1 MSAGVCIQRRISR
14 VNRAVSAVT
23 AMATSTDRYAALAT
37 QRRMARISPAPNS
50 CATGMAKPMHAPCTK
65 PKIKKLIEPVLPT
78 AANAFTPMYWPTMM
92 LSAML

>member
-1 MSAGVCIQRRISR
+1 
-14 VNRAVSAVT
+14 
-23 AMATSTDRYAALAT
+23 
-37 QRRMARISPAPNS
+37 
-50 CATGMAKPMHAPCTK
+50 MHAPCTK